1 MAITLEVQY
10 FNSFW
15 MKRLYNLPGTTDGTP
30 RTGPSINIEDGYNAP
45 NLQNDW
51 YIEEARIRGG
61 YNNVSTDY
69 GVKAYIVEDEP
80 RQQTFGNTMIYSGI
94 YNSRT
99 GINLSLIHI

>member
-15 MKRLYNLPGTTDGTP
+15 MKRLYNLPGTTNGTP

-61 YNNVSTDY
+61 YN
-69 GVKAYIVEDEP
+69 
-80 RQQTFGNTMIYSGI
+80 M
-94 YNSRT
+94 
-99 GINLSLIHI
+99 